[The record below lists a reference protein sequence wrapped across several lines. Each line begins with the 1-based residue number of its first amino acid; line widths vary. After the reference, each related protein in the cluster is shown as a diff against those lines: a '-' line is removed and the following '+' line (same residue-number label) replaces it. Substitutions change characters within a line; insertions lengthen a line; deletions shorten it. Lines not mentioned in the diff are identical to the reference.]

1 MPRVPPFLLRSIGR
15 RAILALAAFLVL
27 AAALATRPAR
37 SLMDFD
43 QPFYVTIAYDLD
55 RYGVFSNGIFSGAEN
70 TQEPPPAG
78 MFFGPVYPVLVLA
91 AMKVDH
97 RFAAAVHCSVEADRA
112 HQDQATCEPYAT
124 PMRIIHAFLLALGVL
139 AIAAAAEQMFRAER
153 VFWLA
158 GVLATLGLVAES
170 DVFSFIMTESIAFSL
185 YSIFALVIV
194 LAWTT
199 SRLRYFIVAGCLLGV
214 LCLTRPSFL
223 ILFPVTLGLS
233 LLHGYR
239 FSNPPRPR
247 AAPRVLGMTL
257 AFAAV
262 IGAWGARNAISVGT
276 FRLTE
281 EYGYAALIE
290 RFAYDDMTAR
300 EFIQAFPYCVPGIGD
315 LGFDLVYGTDS
326 MHRFVFH
333 TPGSFFHAGRDRR
346 DALEEEHGRLD
357 PLIGG
362 IVLDELRARWWRYLL
377 VSIPLAWCGMW
388 AGWVVSL
395 VLIPLFG
402 WACVRA
408 VRKSEP
414 LLLLYAAPAIVML
427 GLHAAVANQTTRYN
441 LILIGPFSL
450 GAAWIICSW
459 MSGVFGSPAIAT
471 LGRGRYTAALP
482 KDTLRNAF
490 DPVCEC

>member
-1 MPRVPPFLLRSIGR
+1 MSRAPLLPLRRIGR
-15 RAILALAAFLVL
+15 WALLWLAAFLVL
-27 AAALATRPAR
+27 AASIVSRPAR

-43 QPFYVTIAYDLD
+43 QPFYITIAFDLD
-55 RYGVFSNGIFSGAEN
+55 RYGVFSNGIFSGVDSVV
-70 TQEPPPAG
+70 EPPAAG

-91 AMKVDH
+91 AMKIDH
-97 RFAAAVHCSVEADRA
+97 RFAAAVQCNVEADRS
-112 HQDQATCEPYAT
+112 HGDSATCEPYAT

-139 AIAAAAEQMFRAER
+139 AIAAAGEQMFPAKT

-158 GVLATLGLVAES
+158 GALATLGLAVES
-170 DVFSFIMTESIAFSL
+170 DIFSFIMTESIAFSL
-185 YSIFALVIV
+185 YSMLALTMV

-199 SRLRYFIVAGCLLGV
+199 ARSQYFLLAGGLLGI

-223 ILFPVTLGLS
+223 VLLPVVAGLC

-239 FSNPPRPR
+239 LSDPRR
-247 AAPRVLGMTL
+247 AFTAARVLALTL

-262 IGAWGARNAISVGT
+262 VAAWSARNAVAVGK

-281 EYGYAALIE
+281 EYGSAALIE

-300 EFIQAFPYCVPGIGD
+300 EFFQAFPYCVPGIGD

-357 PLIGG
+357 PLIGD
-362 IVLDELRARWWRYLL
+362 IVRDEMRARWWRYLL
-377 VSIPLAWCGMW
+377 VGIPLAWCGMW
-388 AGWVVSL
+388 AGWL
-395 VLIPLFG
+395 VALGLIPLFAG
-402 WACVRA
+402 ACVRA
-408 VRKSEP
+408 VRRSEP
-414 LLLLYAAPAIVML
+414 LLLMYAAPAITML

-441 LILIGPFSL
+441 LILIGPFSV
-450 GAAWIICSW
+450 GAAWIIYSW
-459 MSGVFGSPAIAT
+459 GRSVFGPPAA
-471 LGRGRYTAALP
+471 
-482 KDTLRNAF
+482 
-490 DPVCEC
+490 C

>member
-1 MPRVPPFLLRSIGR
+1 MPRAALLSLPSFGR
-15 RAILALAAFLVL
+15 RAVLALLAFLVL
-27 AAALATRPAR
+27 AGALASRPAR

-43 QPFYVTIAYDLD
+43 QPFYITIAYDLD
-55 RYGVFSNGIFSGAEN
+55 RHGVFSNGIFSGVDSA
-70 TQEPPPAG
+70 QETPPAG

-91 AMKVDH
+91 VMRIDS
-97 RFAAAVHCSVEADRA
+97 RFAAAVRCNVEADRNHDDTA
-112 HQDQATCEPYAT
+112 RCEPYAT
-124 PMRIIHAFLLALGVL
+124 PMRIIHALLLALGVL
-139 AIAAAAEQMFRAER
+139 AIAAAGEQMYRSKP

-158 GVLATLGLVAES
+158 GGLATVALVAEA
-170 DVFSFIMTESIAFSL
+170 DIFSFVMTESIAFAL
-185 YSIFALVIV
+185 YCSWALTIV

-199 SRLRYFIVAGCLLGV
+199 ARLRYFILAGGLLGI

-223 ILFPVTLGLS
+223 VLFPVVAALS

-239 FSNPPRPR
+239 PTVPRR
-247 AAPRVLGMTL
+247 QLTAGRVLALTL

-262 IGAWGARNAISVGT
+262 VGAWSARNAVAVGK
-276 FRLTE
+276 FGLTE
-281 EYGYAALIE
+281 EYGSAALIE

-300 EFIQAFPYCVPGIGD
+300 EFFQAFAYCVPGIGD

-346 DALEEEHGRLD
+346 DALAAEHGRLD

-362 IVLDELRARWWRYLL
+362 IIREEMRANWWRYLL

-388 AGWVVSL
+388 AGWLASL
-395 VLIPLFG
+395 VLIPLFA

-408 VRKSEP
+408 LRTSQP

-427 GLHAAVANQTTRYN
+427 ALHAAVANQTTRYN
-441 LILIGPFSL
+441 LILIGPFAV
-450 GAAWIICSW
+450 GAAWIVSAW
-459 MSGVFGSPAIAT
+459 RSEVSGLSCIDRAGDAT
-471 LGRGRYTAALP
+471 
-482 KDTLRNAF
+482 
-490 DPVCEC
+490 